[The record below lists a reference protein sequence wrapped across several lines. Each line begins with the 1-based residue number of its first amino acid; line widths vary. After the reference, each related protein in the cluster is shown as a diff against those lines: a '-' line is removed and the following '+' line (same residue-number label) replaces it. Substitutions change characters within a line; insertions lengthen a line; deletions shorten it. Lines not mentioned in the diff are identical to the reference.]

1 VVGWVKCLVEPS
13 GTAAANL
20 NASKEMSGNRRA
32 LLLDAVPMRVLKFI
46 VGAVATILGI
56 GVLTAVIVPACRAL
70 GREIPGENVPFTTM
84 MAAAVPIILT
94 LAALDAMERRGG
106 SRNSV
111 GSVLIIFLGTVLFGV
126 LFMVFTDSCGPPQP

>member
-1 VVGWVKCLVEPS
+1 
-13 GTAAANL
+13 
-20 NASKEMSGNRRA
+20 
-32 LLLDAVPMRVLKFI
+32 MRVPKFI

-56 GVLTAVIVPACRAL
+56 GVGTAVIVPACRAL

-94 LAALDAMERRGG
+94 MAALDAMERRGHK
-106 SRNSV
+106 NSV

-126 LFMVFTDSCGPPQP
+126 LFMVFTDSCGPPRP